1 MSEITIR
8 TARLDDASKLV
19 SIYRHYVE
27 KTAITFEYEVPTVA
41 EFRRR
46 MGTMMQKYPY
56 LVIEEDGVIQGYAYA
71 GAFNPREAYDWSSEL
86 TIYMSHTAR
95 KGGLG
100 RRLYEALVDQLRSMG
115 ILNVYA
121 CIGYPQQEDEY
132 LTKNSEQFHRH
143 LGFETVGTFHHCGY
157 KFGRWYDMIWMEK
170 MIGSHDSV
178 QQSVLFPERKAY
190 TITEIVEDDFGCEGR
205 PEGAEPMVTVSL
217 DGDHVVWGKV
227 RIADA
232 YLYEH
237 HLDVGSVVHTTEM
250 FLDSISVRP

>member
-1 MSEITIR
+1 M
-8 TARLDDASKLV
+8 
-19 SIYRHYVE
+19 
-27 KTAITFEYEVPTVA
+27 
-41 EFRRR
+41 
-46 MGTMMQKYPY
+46 
-56 LVIEEDGVIQGYAYA
+56 
-71 GAFNPREAYDWSSEL
+71 
-86 TIYMSHTAR
+86 
-95 KGGLG
+95 G

-217 DGDHVVWGKV
+217 DGDHGVWGKV

>member
-19 SIYRHYVE
+19 SIYRYYVE

-46 MGTMMQKYPY
+46 MGTTMQKYPY

-100 RRLYEALVDQLRSMG
+100 RRLRCV
-115 ILNVYA
+115 
-121 CIGYPQQEDEY
+121 
-132 LTKNSEQFHRH
+132 
-143 LGFETVGTFHHCGY
+143 
-157 KFGRWYDMIWMEK
+157 
-170 MIGSHDSV
+170 
-178 QQSVLFPERKAY
+178 
-190 TITEIVEDDFGCEGR
+190 
-205 PEGAEPMVTVSL
+205 
-217 DGDHVVWGKV
+217 
-227 RIADA
+227 
-232 YLYEH
+232 
-237 HLDVGSVVHTTEM
+237 
-250 FLDSISVRP
+250 